1 MQVLGS
7 LVTLVG
13 SGVNYAVSSAL
24 ETMGLLVSD
33 YAREL
38 IPLSPHISGTI
49 FVIDLLNLDELFR
62 CQGLHNVFILCNQ
75 AYWITWK
82 DLTLKICT
90 R

>member
-13 SGVNYAVSSAL
+13 SGVGYVVSSAL
-24 ETMGLLVSD
+24 KTLGFLASE
-33 YAREL
+33 YAQEL

-49 FVIDLLNLDELFR
+49 FILDP
-62 CQGLHNVFILCNQ
+62 CGL
-75 AYWITWK
+75 
-82 DLTLKICT
+82 